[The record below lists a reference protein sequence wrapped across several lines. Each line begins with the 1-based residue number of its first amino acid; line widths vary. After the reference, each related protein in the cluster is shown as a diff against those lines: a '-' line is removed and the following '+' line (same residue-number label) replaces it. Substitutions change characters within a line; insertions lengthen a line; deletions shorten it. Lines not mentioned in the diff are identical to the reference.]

1 MSIPFELLLLFQMP
15 TAARKGELL
24 QVQLF
29 KREVDIGGEFAGTGV
44 GV

>member
-1 MSIPFELLLLFQMP
+1 MSIPFGLLLLVWMP
-15 TAARKGELL
+15 TAAGKGELL

-29 KREVDIGGEFAGTGV
+29 KREVDKGGEFAGTGV